1 MALAQGTSASTNGTS
16 ASGTPINVAAPP
28 TPPTSTRP
36 RFEVAAPQPRVAG
49 AGTRLADLDA
59 ILDGAFVAP
68 RVIDQRAFDE
78 LASVLKGLVRD
89 AAGQAATLEAST
101 IEVKGLGSQLRDATV
116 ALESRLDSAQ
126 KALPA
131 IEQRVSRAEKVL
143 EAARGELATRVAQIK
158 DAALKDLVI
167 DDATIRALIADRAKE
182 MARTIAQD
190 AIKEELATLRQG
202 VIDAI
207 RQDAAASIAQ
217 AIERAAAVRG
227 ELEQN
232 TTRATSL
239 MEKLATSAGAAE
251 ATVERLHG
259 LTDASDV
266 RIAAINER
274 LSHHV
279 QEARDADAHLAGAIA
294 QATSTASNIARQTI
308 EQIELVSSKAL
319 DAASQAQASSTMAN
333 ATIAKAQDVERTVE
347 RLCRE
352 STERLTAAQREAADA
367 ITRAEQS
374 HRLLEYATGQAN
386 ETQTSLLVANESSLA
401 SIRDMT
407 DGVATQAA
415 KDLIDSAESRVR
427 DASEAAIR
435 DAIDR
440 ANERAETLRTE
451 LASEFQ
457 LHERKHREAIAA
469 ATRDMADRIATM
481 STTIETLRAKAAEVD
496 QAMQTVADL
505 RDATNAATQT
515 AAKMRELAANNAL
528 DGATLLE
535 RADTIA
541 AAQQQANEVVARLS
555 GLLSNTNERT
565 EALAHSLDYMRQEY
579 EHLLKASQEAARL
592 TAPVAEELRHQ
603 QELVTRAVEKE
614 IPQRVAQAVDGVVAP
629 AVGKVQEMGDWLTA
643 LIAQAGQIG
652 NALDKVALK
661 HQTRLRAIESA
672 IASAQAAIQDVA
684 EDVAKRGHRHADHEP
699 ATSQPDRGQ
708 IAQGQAFLEHTYPE
722 LAKPAPTPTSTPT
735 PTAAPTPLPQA
746 MPIQPVQ
753 SARPI
758 QSAQPIQR
766 PPVGQLNPV
775 PPIQYPPLGLD
786 HRRRG

>member
-16 ASGTPINVAAPP
+16 APGTPTKVA

-36 RFEVAAPQPRVAG
+36 RVEVAPPQPRIAG

-59 ILDGAFVAP
+59 LLDGAFVAP

-131 IEQRVSRAEKVL
+131 IEQRVSRAERVL

-182 MARTIAQD
+182 MARAIAQETV
-190 AIKEELATLRQG
+190 KEELAALRQG

-266 RIAAINER
+266 RIAAISER

-279 QEARDADAHLAGAIA
+279 QEARDADAHLAGAIT

-308 EQIELVSSKAL
+308 EQIELASSKAL
-319 DAASQAQASSTMAN
+319 DATSQAHASSTMAN

-367 ITRAEQS
+367 VTRAEQT
-374 HRLLEYATGQAN
+374 HRLLEYTTGQAN
-386 ETQTSLLVANESSLA
+386 ETQTSLLVANEGALA

-407 DGVATQAA
+407 DGVATQAV
-415 KDLIDSAESRVR
+415 KDLIDSAETRVR

-435 DAIDR
+435 EAIDR

-515 AAKMRELAANNAL
+515 AAEMRELAANNAL

-555 GLLSNTNERT
+555 GVLSNTNERT

-603 QELVTRAVEKE
+603 QELVTRAVEEE

-629 AVGKVQEMGDWLTA
+629 AVGKVQEMGDWLSA

-661 HQTRLRAIESA
+661 HQPRLRAIETA
-672 IASAQAAIQDVA
+672 IAAAQAAIQDVA
-684 EDVAKRGHRHADHEP
+684 EQVAKSGHRHADHEP
-699 ATSQPDRGQ
+699 ATAQPDRGQ
-708 IAQGQAFLEHTYPE
+708 PDRGQLAQGQAFLEHAYPE
-722 LAKPAPTPTSTPT
+722 LAKPAPNLTPTAEPLRAPMPAPHPT
-735 PTAAPTPLPQA
+735 PT
-746 MPIQPVQ
+746 
-753 SARPI
+753 

-766 PPVGQLNPV
+766 SPVGQVNPV
-775 PPIQYPPLGLD
+775 APIQYPPLGLD